1 MSRSAWD
8 WRLSDLA
15 SVPQNGLTVFSCFAC
30 GGGSTMGYKRAG
42 YKVLGNVEIDPQ
54 MMRIYKQNHKPIFS
68 YQMPIQEFKKLPDD
82 ELPPELFDLDI
93 LDGSPPCSVFS
104 TAGAREDKW
113 GGEFA
118 FREGQAVQQLDDLF
132 FDFLDVAAKLRP
144 RVIVAENVKGMMIGK
159 ARGFVSLV
167 ISRLRE
173 IGYKTQLFLLNSA
186 TMGVPQKRERL
197 FFIATREDMSFPKLK
212 LVFNELPVLYG
223 DIRNGEG
230 KLINPESRTYER
242 WNKKRPP
249 DLNMGDV
256 TEREEGKMSNFN
268 TILLKNNRVAN
279 TLASSS
285 VFLRDDVPQHI
296 SDIDIIRMQTFPSDY
311 DFMDASVQYVC
322 GMSVPPLMM
331 QRIAEQI
338 YVQWLGSGR
347 VC

>member
-1 MSRSAWD
+1 MNKPSWD
-8 WRLSDLA
+8 WKLTDLDN
-15 SVPQNGLTVFSCFAC
+15 VDRHGHTVFSCFSC

-54 MMRIYKQNHKPIFS
+54 MMRIYQQNHKPKYS
-68 YQMPIQEFKKLPDD
+68 YQMPIQEFKHLSDS
-82 ELPPELFDLDI
+82 ELPEELFNLDI

-132 FDFLDVAAKLRP
+132 FDFLDVAEKLQP
-144 RVIVAENVKGMMIGK
+144 RVIIAENVKGMIVGK
-159 ARGFVSLV
+159 AKGFVSMVL
-167 ISRLRE
+167 SRMQE
-173 IGYKTQLFLLNSA
+173 IGYRPQLFLLNAA

-197 FFIATREDMSFPKLK
+197 FFIAAREDIPFPKLK
-212 LVFNELPVLYG
+212 LAFNDPPILYG
-223 DIRNGEG
+223 DIRSGEG
-230 KLINPESRTYER
+230 RPINTDSKTFER

-249 DLNMGDV
+249 DLDMGDV

-268 TILLKNNRVAN
+268 TILLKNNKVPN

-296 SDIDIIRMQTFPSDY
+296 TDSDIIRMQTFPADY

-338 YVQWLGSGR
+338 HLQWLKK
-347 VC
+347 

>member
-1 MSRSAWD
+1 MSKPAWD
-8 WRLSDLA
+8 WKLADLHK
-15 SVPQNGLTVFSCFAC
+15 VEQHGHTVFSCFSC

-42 YKVLGNVEIDPQ
+42 YTVLGNVEIDSQ
-54 MMRIYKQNHKPIFS
+54 MMRIYKQNHKPKYSF
-68 YQMPIQEFKKLPDD
+68 QMPIQEFKLLPDS
-82 ELPPELFDLDI
+82 ELPQEMFNLDI

-132 FDFLDVAAKLRP
+132 FDFLDVAEKLQP
-144 RVIVAENVKGMMIGK
+144 RVIVAENVKGMMVGK
-159 ARGFVSLV
+159 AKGFVSLV
-167 ISRLRE
+167 LSRMRE
-173 IGYKTQLFLLNSA
+173 IGYRPQLFLLNAA

-197 FFIATREDMSFPKLK
+197 FFIAAREDMPFPKLK
-212 LVFNELPVLYG
+212 LEFNERPILYG
-223 DIRNGEG
+223 DIRSGEG
-230 KLINPESRTYER
+230 KPINPESKTFER
-242 WNKKRPP
+242 WHKKRPP
-249 DLNMGDV
+249 DINMGDV

-268 TILLKNNRVAN
+268 TILLKNNKVAN

-296 SDIDIIRMQTFPSDY
+296 TDTDIIRMQTFPSDY

-322 GMSVPPLMM
+322 GMSVPPVMM

-338 YVQWLGSGR
+338 HLQWLL
-347 VC
+347 